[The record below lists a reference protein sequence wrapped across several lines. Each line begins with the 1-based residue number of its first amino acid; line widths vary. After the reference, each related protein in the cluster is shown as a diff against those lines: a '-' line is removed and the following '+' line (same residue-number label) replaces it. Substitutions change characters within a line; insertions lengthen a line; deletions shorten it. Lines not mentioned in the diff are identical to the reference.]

1 MHPEVTL
8 TLCDDLGRTRQ
19 LVVQSK
25 RFTIGRTLE
34 NDLTIDNSSLSRRHA
49 VIENFEGVVQI
60 SDCGSQNGTKVNGA
74 TIVASAILH
83 SGDVIS
89 LAGVCEIEVS
99 IEENGSEIH
108 VAQTPTRGALQAK
121 QEAKAQVSQRVGAD
135 ERRGTNINGS
145 GSLGSWL
152 RTPNAHLVAVTA
164 GILVIL
170 GAVGLLL
177 FILNQTPRQHR
188 LEDRPST
195 AQNSD
200 SQDRRNASDT
210 ADNANTGSQGS
221 HNESGTLTK
230 ETTASAKQVE
240 NAAAGVMRRISS
252 DDKAYSFSE
261 KALHDIDL
269 KVNQYRASSSL
280 VGNLSAIQRNGAD
293 LGALARRGGIEPGLL
308 IYVVLAEAEIGR
320 ANGEPKVL
328 ANGIITDLLALRAT
342 FGTNDADSS
351 LLIVAAYKVKRGE
364 GHPDLLLATI
374 RRLVKNPL
382 TQRNVWYLNEH
393 GGLEPAVYDFVVS
406 FLALGAIAQDP
417 SQFGVGAAPLV
428 F

>member
-1 MHPEVTL
+1 
-8 TLCDDLGRTRQ
+8 
-19 LVVQSK
+19 
-25 RFTIGRTLE
+25 
-34 NDLTIDNSSLSRRHA
+34 
-49 VIENFEGVVQI
+49 
-60 SDCGSQNGTKVNGA
+60 
-74 TIVASAILH
+74 
-83 SGDVIS
+83 
-89 LAGVCEIEVS
+89 
-99 IEENGSEIH
+99 
-108 VAQTPTRGALQAK
+108 
-121 QEAKAQVSQRVGAD
+121 
-135 ERRGTNINGS
+135 
-145 GSLGSWL
+145 
-152 RTPNAHLVAVTA
+152 
-164 GILVIL
+164 
-170 GAVGLLL
+170 
-177 FILNQTPRQHR
+177 
-188 LEDRPST
+188 
-195 AQNSD
+195 
-200 SQDRRNASDT
+200 
-210 ADNANTGSQGS
+210 
-221 HNESGTLTK
+221 
-230 ETTASAKQVE
+230 
-240 NAAAGVMRRISS
+240 MRRISS